1 MERTRNQ
8 AAEGAR
14 HMDLEEVTERSCALR
29 RRYHE
34 LERELHGSEWSVEED
49 ALAFLTDAGIVGR
62 LAMDHEGRWPS
73 AEADRLPTKIGECV
87 WWLAVLAERMD
98 LDFEDC
104 VDGFLAER
112 EEALLSAPGR
122 SGKEA

>member
-14 HMDLEEVTERSCALR
+14 HMDFEEVTERSCALR
-29 RRYHE
+29 KRYHE

-73 AEADRLPTKIGECV
+73 AEADRLPAKIGECV

-98 LDFEDC
+98 LDFENC

-122 SGKEA
+122 SGKDA

>member
-73 AEADRLPTKIGECV
+73 AEADRLPAKIGECV
-87 WWLAVLAERMD
+87 WWLAVLAKRMD
-98 LDFEDC
+98 LDFEYC

-112 EEALLSAPGR
+112 EEALLNAPGR
-122 SGKEA
+122 SGKDA